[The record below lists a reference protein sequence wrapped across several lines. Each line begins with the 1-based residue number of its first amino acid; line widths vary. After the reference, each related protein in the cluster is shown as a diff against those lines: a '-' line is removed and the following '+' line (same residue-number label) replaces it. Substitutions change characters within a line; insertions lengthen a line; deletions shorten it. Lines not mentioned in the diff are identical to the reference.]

1 MAIKDDV
8 KMPMEIAADSGI
20 DKNHISKVLRELKDE
35 GIAECINE
43 ETKKGRLYRLT
54 DIGIEIEEKLEN
66 Y

>member
-8 KMPMEIAADSGI
+8 KMPMEIAQDSGI